1 MRFTR
6 ALSVRAASLGLWLS
20 LGCLLLAGAG
30 CKTSERTGKAEVKP
44 IARQSIAGQSDRHG
58 YALLADLCG
67 DEKDVSKL
75 RFFKRERSELKALL
89 QEIAETNRVAYEM
102 LQRFSKAEPTLN
114 LKDNGLPEGEVA
126 ARKAIS
132 KFKESAILSSKG
144 KDLEIQLLL
153 AQNEA
158 LTYGSHLAR
167 VIAQAERDAHRR
179 EFLEQT
185 AGNLGALQQRV
196 LRMLSTGYVAQ

>member
-6 ALSVRAASLGLWLS
+6 ALRLWPAWPGLWLF

-30 CKTSERTGKAEVKP
+30 CQTSNLGKSEVRSATG
-44 IARQSIAGQSDRHG
+44 RSDNHG

-75 RFFKRERSELKALL
+75 RFFKREQPELKALL
-89 QEIAETNRVAYEM
+89 QEIAATNRVAYEA
-102 LQRFSKAEPTLN
+102 LQKFARAEPVLN
-114 LKDNGLPEGEVA
+114 LKDNGLPDEEVA

-153 AQNEA
+153 DQNEA

-167 VIAQAERDAHRR
+167 VIAQAEQDPHRR
-179 EFLEQT
+179 EFLEQL
-185 AGNLGALQQRV
+185 ASNLGTLQQRV
-196 LRMLSTGYVAQ
+196 LRMLSAGYVSP